1 MSNPTKLSWLHDK
14 RNVDGSAF
22 DAAQFQGW
30 ELSINGSPVAS
41 VPAGWEAD
49 GMYEVP
55 LADFAPVQSTGRYT
69 LALRVVNKNGRASEW
84 SAPVTFD
91 MDFRV
96 PTAPTGLLVG

>member
-1 MSNPTKLSWLHDK
+1 MANPTRLAWRHDG
-14 RNVDGSAF
+14 RNTDGSVF

-41 VPAGWEAD
+41 VPAGWETD
-49 GMYEVP
+49 GQYEVP
-55 LADFAPVQSTGRYT
+55 LADFAPVQETGRYT
-69 LALRVVNKNGRASEW
+69 LAMRVVNRDGRASEW

-96 PTAPTGLLVG
+96 PTAPSGLSVG